1 MAVADSGNG
10 ASNRLD
16 MRNWLFINTELT
28 VHLWRV
34 PVGEWIGLD
43 AETTIGPNGVGLAN
57 STLHDSDGP
66 VGRGAQALLVR
77 PR

>member
-16 MRNWLFINTELT
+16 LRRWLFINTELT
-28 VHLWRV
+28 VHVWRV

-43 AETTIGPNGVGLAN
+43 AETAIGPHGVGAA
-57 STLHDSDGP
+57 SSILHDADGP

>member
-1 MAVADSGNG
+1 S
-10 ASNRLD
+10 RLD
-16 MRNWLFINTELT
+16 LRQWLFINTELT

-34 PVGEWIGLD
+34 PGGEWIGLD
-43 AETTIGPNGVGLAN
+43 ATSVLGPTGVGLAT
-57 STLHDSDGP
+57 STLHDAAGP